1 MVDWKPRYQV
11 LWSIGSRREKL
22 VYSTLLLY
30 LPPSFQVKAT
40 GVGTMC
46 KEMLPNYHSSV
57 YDKFDFTIF
66 HEGKPVCYL
75 EVTGYY
81 THARKPAIMVHKL
94 RDGLR
99 YNVLHVLWFAYV
111 RDNSADVRFISAVKL
126 LKLYSEGVAYLTKL
140 RKDEKPAI
148 ALPSKHWDYLS
159 TFLNWL
165 TSTALKPQKPI
176 IPEKILKVVKNGF

>member
-46 KEMLPNYHSSV
+46 KEMLPNYHLSLE
-57 YDKFDFTIF
+57 DKFDFTIF

-81 THARKPAIMVHKL
+81 SHCKHPAIMVHKL

-111 RDNSADVRFISAVKL
+111 RDNSADVRFISAIKL
-126 LKLYSEGVAYLTKL
+126 LKLYSEGLARLVKL
-140 RKDEKPAI
+140 RVDEKPAI
-148 ALPSKHWDYLS
+148 AVSSRFWDYLS
-159 TFLNWL
+159 TFLDWL
-165 TSTALKPQKPI
+165 TSCALKPQKPI
-176 IPEKILKVVKNGF
+176 IPEKILKVIK